1 MTVEVLRRAVQRQI
15 EPACQWLETDGR
27 SEGVVDERHQPMLAR
42 ERRRG
47 FEVRDLQERV
57 CERLEVDRFR
67 IAPHLRRPGRRRL
80 RVDEAH
86 LDAEPRK
93 IARQQIVRTAVE
105 RVLREKMIARPEHAQ
120 QRRRNCRHAARGDD
134 RGFRSF
140 ERRQLRVQR
149 VMVGGVRQPRVHD
162 VVVTGVAHLDEGG

>member
-1 MTVEVLRRAVQRQI
+1 MQQETGVWVERAAEMVELVLHGLDAFRAPHARAGNQVAVTVEVLRRAVQRQI

-67 IAPHLRRPGRRRL
+67 IAPHL
-80 RVDEAH
+80 
-86 LDAEPRK
+86 
-93 IARQQIVRTAVE
+93 
-105 RVLREKMIARPEHAQ
+105 
-120 QRRRNCRHAARGDD
+120 
-134 RGFRSF
+134 
-140 ERRQLRVQR
+140 
-149 VMVGGVRQPRVHD
+149 
-162 VVVTGVAHLDEGG
+162 